1 MQVEERL
8 IVGKLRGEALPD
20 LGQVR
25 DCYSLRLAVAVED
38 YVHVLGTFIICGY
51 LNCVTFVL
59 IISDVE
65 HGVFN
70 KSAVL
75 MHYCVPVFLDPVLT
89 CKQPL
94 TRLEYFQMS

>member
-1 MQVEERL
+1 M
-8 IVGKLRGEALPD
+8 
-20 LGQVR
+20 
-25 DCYSLRLAVAVED
+25 
-38 YVHVLGTFIICGY
+38 
-51 LNCVTFVL
+51 TFVL

-94 TRLEYFQMS
+94 TRLELAEDPSRPAVLSQPSEISSTQSVPQVLTLATPTKRVAKVLM